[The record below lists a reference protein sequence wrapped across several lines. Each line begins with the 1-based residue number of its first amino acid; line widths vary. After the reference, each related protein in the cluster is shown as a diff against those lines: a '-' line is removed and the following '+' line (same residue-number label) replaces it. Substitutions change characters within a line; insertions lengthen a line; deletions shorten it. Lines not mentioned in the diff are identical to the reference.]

1 MSSDEELEAIR
12 QRRLAEL
19 QAQRAQ
25 QGQVDQAQAEAQA
38 DAEAQKQALMR
49 KILTPEARQRL
60 QNVKLVRP
68 DFAAQIEIQLLQLA
82 QSGRVKLPITDDL
95 LKQLLEQ
102 IQKQQTK
109 REISIR
115 RV

>member
-1 MSSDEELEAIR
+1 MSSDEELAALR
-12 QRRLAEL
+12 QRRLAEMK
-19 QAQRAQ
+19 ARAQ
-25 QGQVDQAQAEAQA
+25 QQEQTAEAQA

-68 DFAAQIEIQLLQLA
+68 DFAAQIELQLLQLA
-82 QSGRVKLPITDDL
+82 QSGRVPLPITDEL
-95 LKQLLEQ
+95 LKKLLEQ
-102 IQKQQTK
+102 IQSQQTK
-109 REISIR
+109 RDISIR

>member
-1 MSSDEELEAIR
+1 MSSDEELAAIR
-12 QRRLAEL
+12 QRRMAEL
-19 QAQRAQ
+19 QAQREQ
-25 QGQVDQAQAEAQA
+25 QGQAAEAQAQAQA

-82 QSGRVKLPITDDL
+82 QSGRVPLPITDDL
-95 LKQLLEQ
+95 LKKLLEQ
-102 IQKQQTK
+102 IQSQQKK
-109 REISIR
+109 RDISIR

>member
-1 MSSDEELEAIR
+1 MSSDEELAALR
-12 QRRLAEL
+12 QRRLAEMK
-19 QAQRAQ
+19 ARAQ
-25 QGQVDQAQAEAQA
+25 QQEQTAEAQAQAKA

-49 KILTPEARQRL
+49 KILTVEARQRL

-82 QSGRVKLPITDDL
+82 QSGRVALPITDEL
-95 LKQLLEQ
+95 LKKLLEQ
-102 IQKQQTK
+102 IQNQQKK
-109 REISIR
+109 RDIIIR

>member
-1 MSSDEELEAIR
+1 MSSDEELSEIR
-12 QRRLAEL
+12 KRRMAEM
-19 QAQRAQ
+19 QAQQAQ
-25 QGQVDQAQAEAQA
+25 QGRVAEAQAQAQA

-68 DFAAQIEIQLLQLA
+68 DFAAQIELQLLQLA
-82 QSGRVKLPITDDL
+82 QSGRIPLPITDDL
-95 LKQLLEQ
+95 LRKLLEQ
-102 IQKQQTK
+102 IMSQQTK
-109 REISIR
+109 RDISIR

>member
-19 QAQRAQ
+19 KARAQ
-25 QGQVDQAQAEAQA
+25 QEQVSEEHVQAQA
-38 DAEAQKQALMR
+38 DAEAQKQAILR
-49 KILTPEARQRL
+49 RILTPEARQRL

-68 DFAAQIEIQLLQLA
+68 DFAAQIEIQLIQLA
-82 QSGRVKLPITDDL
+82 QTGRVSLPMTDEL
-95 LKQLLEQ
+95 LKRLLEQ
-102 IQKQQTK
+102 IQRQQSK
-109 REISIR
+109 REINIR

>member
-1 MSSDEELEAIR
+1 MSSDEDLAAIR
-12 QRRLAEL
+12 QRRMAEL

-25 QGQVDQAQAEAQA
+25 QEKAVEAQVQAQA

-82 QSGRVKLPITDDL
+82 QSGRISLPITDEILKRL
-95 LKQLLEQ
+95 LRQ
-102 IQKQQTK
+102 IQNQQS
-109 REISIR
+109 RRDINIR